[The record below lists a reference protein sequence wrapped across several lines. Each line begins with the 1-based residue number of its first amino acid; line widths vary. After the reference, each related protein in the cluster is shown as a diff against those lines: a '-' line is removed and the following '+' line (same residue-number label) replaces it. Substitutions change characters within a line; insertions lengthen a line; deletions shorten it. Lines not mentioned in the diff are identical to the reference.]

1 MEGGDKKAIYLI
13 RENFEDSMCKR
24 GIACAVSFQEEVFL
38 LTSSSVVKEVKA
50 NEKPKKLIG
59 QRFSRK
65 HFGDYQVE
73 VSIYTTID
81 KFTFLKIDN
90 ECKFSNVKEGWSTD
104 HPNFNVVVP
113 SSETKALAKS
123 PFCESLWPRAKSVA
137 FECNENNTIIEV
149 NPPIERTSILG
160 APIFLETKTTQRRKS
175 GKRVIGVVGLS
186 SEEKLCSCY
195 LNDNVHDWVSSKQKG
210 RIVLKPLIEQGTSA
224 AQAIAADDL
233 VKQCSSAVPEAVCQ
247 PNPATMQQHIE
258 KDAVSSTRGEG
269 EAECTTLSSQ
279 NGRLD
284 GGRGMTGIATAA
296 DNDELPRD
304 LRLARLLIHEG
315 KNVLEQF
322 FLISI
327 HPETLENTLKKNST
341 KLAQLKSKRV
351 ICDDDWEMLFPAS
364 GDPPNTDKF
373 DITVLHLLI
382 REFSNLPTPAKGWHK
397 LPDETDDSIQADIA
411 RIECFKN
418 ELSRR
423 SFTAISESEFEEKWS
438 KISSSLER
446 FQVYIHKQNIQFIK
460 NDSIDDKM
468 RQILE
473 DIIKKWQ
480 KSLDHHGTKFICERS
495 SCLPDQM
502 SEESVYGRS
511 NEIALV
517 KDIVEK
523 DGVAVVLITGGPGFG
538 KTTVARMAAQKLK
551 EDGQTVLFCS
561 LQGKK
566 TFDEVATEM
575 ILSCR
580 KEPGQLPDSLEY
592 WLKNWSKQISRQPT
606 VLVLDNADGIIESK
620 RDRASFVETLRT
632 MRRLSG
638 NKLTFVI
645 TSRSRL
651 LDVESWEEVKLNPLS
666 LEDAKTVLKSCV
678 NNEERKL
685 QLQSPDLD
693 SIAKLCGFVPLALS
707 IVGSLLSDFPAK
719 SLIENLEKEPLDILE
734 GYSESFC
741 KAIANS
747 FDLLKEDEQDAL
759 IALSVFPGSFDYKA
773 AEIALQQCSTS
784 NPVVILRSLKIR
796 SLLEQTSQFLRYKL
810 HPLVRDF
817 GKKIDKTKS
826 PQVLQNSERL
836 ARVHFLSRLEE
847 NARMLYWEKDKCRE
861 SIESFGEDR
870 HNYEFC
876 LQNVT
881 DHEISSCKPFLNNF
895 AQTCMYLEKC
905 FAPDSYI
912 QFLEFLLTCK
922 SYESTT
928 HPVVR
933 VELLCV
939 LGEEMRRTGKNKK
952 YQEYME
958 EADSLF
964 SEHLGE
970 FQTRALPHVF
980 YLHNRARFSVS
991 KTNDRS
997 DPEPKYLYNEALE
1010 ICEKEIPNHP
1020 EKALNLLFAGRNA
1033 KRCMANE
1040 EANEKLEK
1048 ALSMLRNL
1056 LGDHFMTALCL
1067 KELADFYFL
1076 TEKTDEGRDKAL
1088 NYYKEAMVVME
1099 KLGTRNQKESILTL
1113 KNFGICHERKGNFE
1127 EAKTLL
1133 LEANQVCN
1141 SEIEGDHR
1149 WKVFVKIELALFYHE
1164 IANRQ
1169 EIEGDD
1175 REELFSKMEEF
1186 MKEGLD
1192 MCYRL
1197 NDNKKSISSLGNRKQ
1212 IMKVLNEYPGRFE
1225 RETYYPDE
1233 PL

>member
-1 MEGGDKKAIYLI
+1 MLFSDRLI
-13 RENFEDSMCKR
+13 RLKVETVGLNEDQKKD
-24 GIACAVSFQEEVFL
+24 VSDMLILQATAFIKLRNYSKVKVTGVRAFL
-38 LTSSSVVKEVKA
+38 E
-50 NEKPKKLIG
+50 
-59 QRFSRK
+59 
-65 HFGDYQVE
+65 
-73 VSIYTTID
+73 
-81 KFTFLKIDN
+81 
-90 ECKFSNVKEGWSTD
+90 
-104 HPNFNVVVP
+104 
-113 SSETKALAKS
+113 
-123 PFCESLWPRAKSVA
+123 
-137 FECNENNTIIEV
+137 
-149 NPPIERTSILG
+149 
-160 APIFLETKTTQRRKS
+160 FLETTYNLSRVALNVGSLIISLDCKTSRGLDQLWNDYIS
-175 GKRVIGVVGLS
+175 GHLNKVAERHLVTDEMKKKLNMRAIMLKITI
-186 SEEKLCSCY
+186 EEENYLKCKKVLVACS
-195 LNDNVHDWVSSKQKG
+195 
-210 RIVLKPLIEQGTSA
+210 
-224 AQAIAADDL
+224 
-233 VKQCSSAVPEAVCQ
+233 
-247 PNPATMQQHIE
+247 
-258 KDAVSSTRGEG
+258 G